1 MDIERIKSFARRR
14 VEGLKA
20 IASDVDPVNVG
31 LIPELEGKVEAY
43 EEILGFIHD
52 FEVFEKELGGN
63 GNK

>member
-20 IASDVDPVNVG
+20 IDRD
-31 LIPELEGKVEAY
+31 LIPELKGKVEAY
-43 EEILGFIHD
+43 EEILEFILD
-52 FEVFEKELGGN
+52 FEAFEKKLEST